1 MISTRALHIFELKKI
16 EKKVEVTMKSFISGS
31 SCTMQS
37 YVPRD
42 TPFKTN

>member
-1 MISTRALHIFELKKI
+1 MISTRALHIFELK
-16 EKKVEVTMKSFISGS
+16 KKVEVTMKSFISGS